1 MEKLVIEGGYT
12 LKGKVEV
19 SGSKNASLPIIAATI
34 LCDGEYKIDNV
45 PNLRDVRTLLKL
57 LSLLN
62 IESRLDR
69 SKVLLKNKNDNGA
82 YEAPYD
88 LVKTMRASILV
99 LGPLLAK
106 RRKAR
111 VSLPGGC
118 AIGERPV
125 DQHIKALKQMGAT
138 IDIEHG
144 YIVAECDSLKGA
156 DIYFD
161 LVTVTGT
168 ENVLMAA
175 VLAKGKTTIYNAAI
189 EPEVID
195 LANFLIKM
203 GAKIEGVGTKTI
215 TVYGVDSL
223 SPANYSV
230 MNDRIEAATLMCA
243 AAITGGDVEIV
254 GVPQE
259 YLTTVFEKLSETGV
273 NIEFV
278 DDKKVRVYSLGRLK
292 AADVTTQVYPGF
304 PTDLQAQFMA
314 LMCVADGVSVVTETI
329 FENRFMHVAEL
340 KRMGA
345 DIRLKD
351 RSAVVNGV
359 KRLSGA
365 HVMASDLRA
374 SASLVIAGLVA
385 EGETHVHR
393 IYHLDRGY
401 EFFDKKLNGLGAKI
415 KREKNGV

>member
-1 MEKLVIEGGYT
+1 MEKLVIEGGNT
-12 LKGKVEV
+12 LKGKVKV

-57 LSLLN
+57 LSLLD
-62 IESRLDR
+62 IEPSFNGNEI
-69 SKVLLKNKNDNGA
+69 LLKNKNDDA
-82 YEAPYD
+82 FEAPYD

-125 DQHIKALKQMGAT
+125 DQHIKALKQMGAN
-138 IDIEHG
+138 INIEHG
-144 YIVAECDSLKGA
+144 YIVAECDRLKGA

-175 VLAKGKTTIYNAAI
+175 VLAEGKTTIYNAAI

-195 LANFLIKM
+195 LANFLKKM
-203 GAKIEGVGTKTI
+203 GAKIEGIGTKTI

-243 AAITGGDVEIV
+243 AAITGGDVEIE

-259 YLTTVFEKLSETGV
+259 CLTTVFEKLSETGV
-273 NIEFV
+273 SIDFIN
-278 DDKKVRVYSLGRLK
+278 DKRVRVSSTGRLK

-314 LMCVADGVSVVTETI
+314 LMCVADGVSVITETI

-359 KRLSGA
+359 EKLSGA

-385 EGETHVHR
+385 DGETHVHR

-401 EFFDKKLNGLGAKI
+401 ERFDEKLNSLGAKI
-415 KREKNGV
+415 KREENGV